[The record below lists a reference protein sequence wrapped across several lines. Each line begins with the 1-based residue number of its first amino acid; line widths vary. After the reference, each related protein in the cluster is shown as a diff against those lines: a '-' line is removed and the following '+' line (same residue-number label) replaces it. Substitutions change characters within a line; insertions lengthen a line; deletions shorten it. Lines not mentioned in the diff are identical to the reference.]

1 MAPPLFQVVVPLQP
15 TEYRYE
21 PTEKCWWFCLRPTV
35 LCVSQ
40 VVSLPTPQASE
51 RSVPLGHLVFQ
62 RTSRAQVLEICSL
75 YPRGFWKLNFPQSPA
90 PSSGRNCSLYLT
102 NADCSSA
109 VCWEPRCLSNVPPSL
124 GASRLL
130 QQGSEEAATP
140 AQVRMASVGC
150 FPALL
155 LCSLGRRAWDSS
167 PELLCFPFSW

>member
-1 MAPPLFQVVVPLQP
+1 MPLQP

-21 PTEKCWWFCLRPTV
+21 PMEKCWWFCLLPTV

-75 YPRGFWKLNFPQSPA
+75 YPRGFWKLNFPQSPT

-102 NADCSSA
+102 NADCSST
-109 VCWEPRCLSNVPPSL
+109 VCWEPRCLSNVVPKSRSIKAPTAGLGGGCYSSAGENGFSGLLPSL
-124 GASRLL
+124 GAVLT
-130 QQGSEEAATP
+130 G
-140 AQVRMASVGC
+140 
-150 FPALL
+150 
-155 LCSLGRRAWDSS
+155 
-167 PELLCFPFSW
+167 